1 MKKSLLNTNLYLKDA
16 AIRER
21 SLVRNIESSSAI
33 EGIWVKRDASSGRF
47 IASKTSSTGKGKRV
61 MRDATT
67 GRFVSTK
74 SGSTPIKAVKK
85 TSR

>member
-1 MKKSLLNTNLYLKDA
+1 MKKSLLNTNPYLKDA

-21 SLVRNIESSSAI
+21 SLVRNVESSSAI
-33 EGIWVKRDASSGRF
+33 EGILVKRDASSGRF
-47 IASKTSSTGKGKRV
+47 ISSKTSSTGKGKRV
-61 MRDATT
+61 MRDAT